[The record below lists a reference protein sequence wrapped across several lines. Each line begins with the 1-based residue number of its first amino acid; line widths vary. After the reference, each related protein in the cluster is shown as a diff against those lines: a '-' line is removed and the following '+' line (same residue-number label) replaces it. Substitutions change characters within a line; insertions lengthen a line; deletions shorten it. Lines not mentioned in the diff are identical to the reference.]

1 MGRALRCSSSPLFI
15 PLGMRRWGRFDFN
28 RLVLEEHDREKPGD
42 EELLDLAAA
51 QTLRHDGK
59 VYSMKPEEIP
69 GGHLLASVY
78 RY

>member
-1 MGRALRCSSSPLFI
+1 
-15 PLGMRRWGRFDFN
+15 
-28 RLVLEEHDREKPGD
+28 VLEEHDREKPGD